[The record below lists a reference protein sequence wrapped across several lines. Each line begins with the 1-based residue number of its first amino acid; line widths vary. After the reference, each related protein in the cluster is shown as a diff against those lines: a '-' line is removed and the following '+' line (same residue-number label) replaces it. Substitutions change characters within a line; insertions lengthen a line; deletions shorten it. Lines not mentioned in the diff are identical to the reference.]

1 MWDKKNFVIEFRNI
15 DVLQDQN
22 IILNAVNLQIK
33 ANEFVLLSG
42 TNGSG
47 KSSLI
52 KILTASI
59 PFSSGEAR
67 VYDFELKKI
76 KPKFKAIYR
85 RTIGLVSY
93 DYPLIKELTVE
104 GNLKL
109 ILKSYGWRVKDLVS
123 ERIREV
129 LDLVKLNHKL
139 LSKAEELSKAEYQK
153 IALARAMIN
162 KPSILILDEPLSNLD
177 EESGHSFMKIIDQI
191 CKNNSVTILFAS
203 NNAELYGVEGYRTIK
218 IDSGNLISE

>member
-22 IILNAVNLQIK
+22 IILNAVNLQVK

-177 EESGHSFMKIIDQI
+177 EESSTSYMEILSNIH
-191 CKNNSVTILFAS
+191 KNNSTTILFAS
-203 NNAELYGVEGYRTIK
+203 NNKVELEGIEGYRIVR
-218 IDSGNLISE
+218 IDKGSLI

>member
-22 IILNAVNLQIK
+22 IILNAVNLQVK

-47 KSSLI
+47 KSSFI

-67 VYDFELKKI
+67 VYDFELKKL

-177 EESGHSFMKIIDQI
+177 EESSTSYMEILSNIH
-191 CKNNSVTILFAS
+191 KNNSTTILFAS
-203 NNAELYGVEGYRTIK
+203 NSKVELEGIEGYRIVR
-218 IDSGNLISE
+218 IDKGSLI

>member
-1 MWDKKNFVIEFRNI
+1 
-15 DVLQDQN
+15 
-22 IILNAVNLQIK
+22 
-33 ANEFVLLSG
+33 
-42 TNGSG
+42 
-47 KSSLI
+47 
-52 KILTASI
+52 
-59 PFSSGEAR
+59 
-67 VYDFELKKI
+67 
-76 KPKFKAIYR
+76 
-85 RTIGLVSY
+85 
-93 DYPLIKELTVE
+93 VE

-129 LDLVKLNHKL
+129 LNLVKLNHKL

-191 CKNNSVTILFAS
+191 YKNNSVTILFAS
-203 NNAELYGVEGYRTIK
+203 KNAELYGVEGYRSIK

>member
-22 IILNAVNLQIK
+22 IILNAVNLQVK

-177 EESGHSFMKIIDQI
+177 EESSTSYMEILSNIH
-191 CKNNSVTILFAS
+191 KNNSTTILFAS
-203 NNAELYGVEGYRTIK
+203 NNKVGLEGIEGYRIVR
-218 IDSGNLISE
+218 IDKGSLI

>member
-1 MWDKKNFVIEFRNI
+1 MWDKKNFVIEFRNV

-33 ANEFVLLSG
+33 AHEFVFLSG

-47 KSSLI
+47 KSSLL

-67 VYDFELKKI
+67 VYDFELKKL

-109 ILKSYGWRVKDLVS
+109 ILKSYGWKVKDLVT
-123 ERIREV
+123 ERIREI

-177 EESGHSFMKIIDQI
+177 EESSKSFMEILSNIY
-191 CKNNSVTILFAS
+191 KNNSITILYAS
-203 NNAELYGVEGYRTIK
+203 NNKTEIQGIEGFRIIK
-218 IDSGNLISE
+218 IENGNLV